1 MVLKITFTQIIILYF
16 RELNMIIQNFEDLA
30 TSDKKKECLEIL
42 EAGLQAADPKNIIS
56 KIVTPKEIKI
66 NSKIFN
72 IENYSNIYTVAFGKA
87 ADSMTRA
94 LNTII
99 PIKSGIIVI
108 PKGTKAKIKGKKFQ
122 IFNPR
127 HPKPDQT
134 SVKAAKEVM
143 KYVQN
148 KKSGELI
155 IFLVSG
161 GGSSLLAMPDDITLD
176 DKIHVTNLL
185 IKSGV
190 TIQEVNCVRK
200 HLSKIKGGK
209 LVEDM
214 KCDGISLV
222 MSDVEGDDLSSIASG
237 TTYMDDTTYADALEV
252 LKKYKLRWRMP
263 SEVLKVLENGLENE
277 KPLKKSKIP
286 NHIIANNDDCLKNM
300 QKTAEKKGYKVIK
313 IKLFGDIK
321 EAVTTILE
329 NISESQK
336 TCLIFG
342 GETTVKV
349 LGKGMGGRNQELV
362 LRILKNTQKFKKIT
376 IASMGTDGID
386 GNSVFA
392 GAITENVRIDLS
404 TMKEF
409 LKNNDSGRFFQKQK
423 GNIVTNFT
431 HTNLMDIGVVLR

>member
-1 MVLKITFTQIIILYF
+1 
-16 RELNMIIQNFEDLA
+16 MIIQNFEDLA

-56 KIVTPKEIKI
+56 KFVTPKEIKI
-66 NSKIFN
+66 DSKIFN
-72 IENYSNIYTVAFGKA
+72 IENYSSIYTVAFGKA

-94 LNTII
+94 LNAII

-108 PKGTKAKIKGKKFQ
+108 PKGVKAKIKGKKFQ

-185 IKSGV
+185 LKSGV

-209 LVEDM
+209 LVENM

-237 TTYMDDTTYADALEV
+237 TTYMDDTTYANALEI

-263 SEVLKVLENGLENE
+263 SEVLQVLENGLENE
-277 KPLKKSKIP
+277 KPLKKSKIQ
-286 NHIIANNDDCLKNM
+286 NHIIANNNDCLKNM
-300 QKTAEKKGYKVIK
+300 QKAAEKKGYKVIK
-313 IKLFGDIK
+313 IQLFGDIK
-321 EAVTTILE
+321 EAVTKILE

-349 LGKGMGGRNQELV
+349 LGKGVGGRNQEIV

>member
-1 MVLKITFTQIIILYF
+1 
-16 RELNMIIQNFEDLA
+16 MIIQNFEDLA
-30 TSDKKKECLEIL
+30 TTDKKRDCLEIL
-42 EAGLQAADPKNIIS
+42 ESGLQAADPKNIIS
-56 KIVTPKEIKI
+56 KFVTPKEIKI
-66 NSKIFN
+66 GTKILN
-72 IENYSNIYTVAFGKA
+72 IENYSSIYSVAFGKA

-108 PKGTKAKIKGKKFQ
+108 PKGSKAKIKGKKFQ

-143 KYVQN
+143 KFVEN

-185 IKSGV
+185 LKSGV
-190 TIQEVNCVRK
+190 PIQEVNCVRK

-237 TTYMDDTTYADALEV
+237 TTYMDDTTYANALEI
-252 LKKYKLRWRMP
+252 LKKYKLRWKMP
-263 SEVLKVLENGLENE
+263 TEVLRVLEKGLENE
-277 KPLKKSKIP
+277 KPIKKSKIP
-286 NHIIANNDDCLKNM
+286 NHIIAKNDDCLKNM
-300 QKTAEKKGYKVIK
+300 QKVAEKKGYKVIK
-313 IKLFGDIK
+313 IQVFGDIK
-321 EAVTTILE
+321 KAVTTILE

-349 LGKGMGGRNQELV
+349 LGKGMGGRNQEIV

-392 GAITENVRIDLS
+392 GAITENVRIDLNI
-404 TMKEF
+404 MKEF

-431 HTNLMDIGVVLR
+431 HTNLMDIGVILR

>member
-1 MVLKITFTQIIILYF
+1 
-16 RELNMIIQNFEDLA
+16 MIIQNFEDLA
-30 TSDKKKECLEIL
+30 TTDKKRDCLEIL
-42 EAGLQAADPKNIIS
+42 ESGLQAADPKNIIS
-56 KIVTPKEIKI
+56 KFVTPKEIKI
-66 NSKIFN
+66 GTKILN
-72 IENYSNIYTVAFGKA
+72 IENYSSIYSVAFGKA

-108 PKGTKAKIKGKKFQ
+108 PKGSKAKIKGKKFQ

-143 KYVQN
+143 KFVEN

-185 IKSGV
+185 LKSGV
-190 TIQEVNCVRK
+190 PIQEVNCVRK

-237 TTYMDDTTYADALEV
+237 TTYMDDTTYANALEI
-252 LKKYKLRWRMP
+252 LKKYKLRWKMP
-263 SEVLKVLENGLENE
+263 TEVLRVLENGAENQ
-277 KPLKKSKIP
+277 KPLKKSKIQ
-286 NHIIANNDDCLKNM
+286 NHIIAKNDDCLKNM
-300 QKTAEKKGYKVIK
+300 QKVAEKKGYKVIK
-313 IKLFGDIK
+313 IQVFGDIK
-321 EAVTTILE
+321 KAVTTILE

-349 LGKGMGGRNQELV
+349 LGKGMGGRNQEIV

-392 GAITENVRIDLS
+392 GAITDNIRIDLD
-404 TMKEF
+404 TMKDF

-431 HTNLMDIGVVLR
+431 HTNLMDIGVILR